1 MTIYALYFDGH
12 VAVMPMDGAQASRRL
27 RLGAILEQVL
37 PVRGVPVT
45 RLLWHVERAAN
56 LRGVVRDPRAA
67 TPSEAARSD
76 IALAAFYSAFAGLCL
91 VLLFYN
97 LALWGALRHRF
108 LLHYCLMVA
117 ALLVYGFSSSGALAW
132 AAPFMDNNDRLR
144 VNNLALAAAAVAAFA
159 FARSFFEPA
168 VFAGRLS
175 RAVTAAS
182 VAVLSSATLLALF
195 EDRWPLLLD
204 RLFALCMMSL
214 VLLVGPILYR
224 AWRVRSVYF
233 AVFCVSWA
241 APAGFA
247 LLRIGST
254 FGAVPMSFWLDN
266 STILAMMTE
275 ALLSSLA
282 IAYRV
287 HLLSRERDRA
297 REDETAARLL
307 AATDPLTGLL
317 NRRAFLAQA
326 IGRTGRQTLLILDL
340 DHFKQVNE
348 TIGHDGGDEVLRLVA
363 SFLQKAT
370 PAGALVARI
379 GGEEF
384 AMVVDA
390 AVEIDPAQLL
400 FDLRTRRMPFDID
413 VTASIGVSA
422 GRLARE
428 VDWNALYRAADQAL
442 FDAKA
447 SGRDRVR
454 RALVAVN

>member
-1 MTIYALYFDGH
+1 MH
-12 VAVMPMDGAQASRRL
+12 VDRRTKA
-27 RLGAILEQVL
+27 RRMQLGAFLEFKV
-37 PVRGVPVT
+37 PMRGVEVV
-45 RLLWHVERAAN
+45 RLLWRVEGAVN
-56 LRGVVRDPRAA
+56 LRGVVLDARLASPRE
-67 TPSEAARSD
+67 SARSNTV
-76 IALAAFYSAFAGLCL
+76 LAALYGGFVALCL
-91 VLLFYN
+91 TLLVSNF
-97 LALWGALRHRF
+97 ALWGALRHRF
-108 LLHYCLMVA
+108 QLHYCAMLVA
-117 ALLVYGFSSSGALAW
+117 LIINAVSASGALTMIF
-132 AAPFMDNNDRLR
+132 PEIDGNDALR
-144 VNNLALAAAAVAAFA
+144 ISYVSLGATGITALS
-159 FARSFFEPA
+159 FARTFFERR
-168 VFAGRLS
+168 VFAGWLGWLVNG
-175 RAVTAAS
+175 VTGWIALASMLFAA
-182 VAVLSSATLLALF
+182 F
-195 EDRWPLLLD
+195 EPVRPVLLD
-204 RLFALCMMSL
+204 RLFSLSFVALIALIPAILWRAHVVRSRFLGIFCLTWGVPILLGTMRVAHTL
-214 VLLVGPILYR
+214 GLVG
-224 AWRVRSVYF
+224 W
-233 AVFCVSWA
+233 
-241 APAGFA
+241 
-247 LLRIGST
+247 
-254 FGAVPMSFWLDN
+254 SFLLDN
-266 STILAMMTE
+266 STLLAMTAE

-384 AMVVDA
+384 AIVVDA
-390 AVEIDPAQLL
+390 RVEIDPAQLL
-400 FDLRTRRMPFDID
+400 FDLRTRRMPFDIE

-422 GRLARE
+422 GPLARE
-428 VDWNALYRAADQAL
+428 VDWKALYRAADQAL

-454 RALVAVN
+454 RALIAVV